1 MANTPEFLTL
11 LQCTPQL
18 KDAVQNDLDSLSGEL
33 LAANLISP
41 DNDSHLR
48 NQRVSAAIRAADLVA
63 YVRTRV
69 KLDPSKYHVFI
80 EVLKRRE
87 ADHKSIL
94 KILAEKYQTHTNCE
108 CGYMY
113 L

>member
-1 MANTPEFLTL
+1 MANTPESRTL
-11 LQCTPQL
+11 IQCTPQL
-18 KDAVQNDLDSLSGEL
+18 KDAVQDDLDTLSGEL
-33 LAANLISP
+33 LAAKLISS

-48 NQRVSAAIRAADLVA
+48 NPHVSAAIRAADLVA

-69 KLDPSKYHVFI
+69 TLDASDYHIFT

-94 KILAEKYQTHTNCE
+94 KILAEEYQTLAHGE
-108 CGYMY
+108 
-113 L
+113 

>member
-1 MANTPEFLTL
+1 MADTPEFCTL

-18 KDAVQNDLDSLSGEL
+18 KDAVQDDLESLSGEL
-33 LAANLISP
+33 LAARLISS
-41 DNDSHLR
+41 DNDSNLR
-48 NQRVSAAIRAADLVA
+48 NPHVSAANRAADLVA

-69 KLDPSKYHVFI
+69 TLNASDYHVFI

-94 KILAEKYQTHTNCE
+94 KILAEKYQTLANSE
-108 CGYMY
+108 CYFI
-113 L
+113 